1 MMSEGITPQGQIP
14 AYDDAV
20 FISYSRADDQPPPD
34 ADKIQ
39 GWVTFFWQQ
48 LRWELNNA
56 GVHQAELWLD
66 RYEIDPTEDFTVKI
80 DEALRKAR
88 LLIPIFSPNWV
99 QRKYCQRELSRFVEL
114 RSQDDDADDNIVLVK
129 KREVLSEDVPGV
141 LQNREGYQFFL
152 KEPSGKL
159 REFYW
164 RGLQDD
170 KAYYDLVRQVADR
183 IARRLMVKVK
193 PTLHEPSVAT
203 NGRTIYLAA
212 PADELRDCWL
222 RLANDLRG
230 SGYTVLP
237 VDGRLSDTLPAAE
250 AEISD
255 ALAKAELS
263 VHLLGESEG
272 GKPDG
277 SEETLARLQLR
288 LAREH
293 AGREVGLPR
302 VLWAPKWLPERQG
315 GKRDPFEVVRRFGG
329 LSPGEEVYGEEVTDL
344 SQWLRGR
351 LNLSAPAS
359 AGSVST
365 LLIAGAVP
373 ADDALVGMLANRLQ
387 SDEISVQPV
396 FAGDALPADDGVRSA
411 AALVPWGKADRASMD
426 GLLDRLAPLRMPI
439 TVLSLPGDEETAK
452 TRFFRQ
458 GVYIEPLE
466 AVPADRR
473 AARELLDRLLSEGS

>member
-1 MMSEGITPQGQIP
+1 MAHGIPSQGQIP

-20 FISYSRADDQPPPD
+20 FISYARADDQPPPD

-56 GVHQAELWLD
+56 GVHQAKLWLD

-99 QRKYCQRELSRFVEL
+99 QRKYCQLELSRFNEL
-114 RSQDDDADDNIVLVK
+114 QSEYNDSDDNIVLVT
-129 KREVLSEDVPGV
+129 KREVLAENVPEI
-141 LQNREGYQFFL
+141 LKNRDGYQFFL
-152 KEPSGKL
+152 KDPSGKL

-170 KAYYDLVRQVADR
+170 KAYFDLLKQVADR
-183 IARRLMVKVK
+183 IAGRLMVKVK
-193 PTLHEPSVAT
+193 PTSQELPVAP

-212 PADELRDCWL
+212 PANELRDCWL

-237 VDGRLSDTLPAAE
+237 VEGRLSDTLPAAE
-250 AEISD
+250 AEIAG
-255 ALAKAELS
+255 ALARAELS

-288 LAREH
+288 LAREL
-293 AGREVGLPR
+293 AGRQVGLPR
-302 VLWAPKWLPERQG
+302 VLWAPKWLPERPG

-351 LNLSAPAS
+351 LNPSAPAS
-359 AGSVST
+359 ASSVST

-387 SDEISVQPV
+387 SNEISVQPV
-396 FAGDALPADDGVRSA
+396 FAGDALPADDDLLSA
-411 AALVPWGKADRASMD
+411 AALVPWGKAGRASMD

-439 TVLSLPGDEETAK
+439 TVLSLPGGEETAK

>member
-1 MMSEGITPQGQIP
+1 MLQGMTSHEQIP

-56 GVHQAELWLD
+56 GVHQAKLWLD
-66 RYEIDPTEDFTVKI
+66 RYEIDPTESFTAKI

-88 LLIPIFSPNWV
+88 LLIPIVSPNWV
-99 QRKYCQRELSRFVEL
+99 QRKYCQLELSRFVEL
-114 RSQDDDADDNIVLVK
+114 RSQDNDGDDNIVLVK
-129 KREVLSEDVPGV
+129 KREVLLDDVPWI
-141 LQNREGYQFFL
+141 LKNREGYQFFL
-152 KEPSGKL
+152 KEPNGKL

-170 KAYYDLVRQVADR
+170 KAYFDLLKQVADR
-183 IARRLMVKVK
+183 IAERLMVRSAPPK
-193 PTLHEPSVAT
+193 HFAES

-237 VDGRLSDTLPAAE
+237 AEGRLSDTLPAAE
-250 AEISD
+250 VEIVD
-255 ALAKAELS
+255 ALARAELS

-272 GKPDG
+272 GKPED
-277 SEETLARLQLR
+277 SEETLVRLQLR
-288 LAREH
+288 LARER
-293 AGREVGLPR
+293 AGGRQRL
-302 VLWAPKWLPERQG
+302 LWAPKWLPERPG

-351 LNLSAPAS
+351 LNSSAPAS
-359 AGSVST
+359 ASSVST
-365 LLIAGAVP
+365 VLVVGAAP
-373 ADDALVGMLANRLQ
+373 GDDALVGVLANRLQ
-387 SDEISVQPV
+387 SDRINVQPV
-396 FAGDALPADDGVRSA
+396 FARDALPADAEVGSA
-411 AALVPWGKADRASMD
+411 AALIPWGTADPASVD
-426 GLLDRLAPLRMPI
+426 VLLDRLAPLGLPT
-439 TVLSLPGDEETAK
+439 TVLYFPGDNETTK
-452 TRFFRQ
+452 IRFFRQ
-458 GVYIEPLE
+458 GVYVEPL
-466 AVPADRR
+466 AAMPPDRR
-473 AARELLDRLLSEGS
+473 AARELLDRLISEGS